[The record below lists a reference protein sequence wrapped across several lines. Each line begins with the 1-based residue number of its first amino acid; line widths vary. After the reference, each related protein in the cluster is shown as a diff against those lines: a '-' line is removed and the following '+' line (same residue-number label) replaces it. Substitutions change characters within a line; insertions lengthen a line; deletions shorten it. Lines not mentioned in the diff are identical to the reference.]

1 MNKRHGYSL
10 LEVLIALA
18 ILMIGI
24 IAVYRLF
31 PISMR
36 EARMADEKITAAELA
51 HSRLGRLRASGV
63 AGPTLMSYAESGV
76 LYDDLG
82 NPNIHDD
89 YTLLAA
95 ANSAYSM
102 YESYATVLQRMRGA
116 DSIYR
121 PIYYQ
126 PIYYQRALFTVQMPD
141 GRYETFATYVV
152 EQ

>member
-1 MNKRHGYSL
+1 VNKRHGYSL

-116 DSIYR
+116 SG
-121 PIYYQ
+121 
-126 PIYYQRALFTVQMPD
+126 IYYQRALFTVQMPD

>member
-1 MNKRHGYSL
+1 MNNRHGYSL

-36 EARMADEKITAAELA
+36 EARMADEKVTAAELA
-51 HSRLGRLRASGV
+51 DSRLGRLRASGV
-63 AGPTLMSYAESGV
+63 AGPTLMGYAESDAI
-76 LYDDLG
+76 Y
-82 NPNIHDD
+82 DD

-116 DSIYR
+116 SG
-121 PIYYQ
+121 
-126 PIYYQRALFTVQMPD
+126 IYYQRALFTVQMPD

>member
-63 AGPTLMSYAESGV
+63 AGPTLMSYAESGT
-76 LYDDLG
+76 LYRDLG
-82 NPNIHDD
+82 IDRIHHD
-89 YTLLAA
+89 YTLLQVE
-95 ANSAYSM
+95 NNPYTM

>member
-36 EARMADEKITAAELA
+36 EARMADEKVTAAELA
-51 HSRLGRLRASGV
+51 DSRLGRLRASGV
-63 AGPTLMSYAESGV
+63 AGPTLMGYTESDAI
-76 LYDDLG
+76 Y
-82 NPNIHDD
+82 DD

>member
-1 MNKRHGYSL
+1 MNNRHGYSL

-63 AGPTLMSYAESGV
+63 AGPTLMSYAESGTI
-76 LYDDLG
+76 YDVYM
-82 NPNIHDD
+82 NTHHD

-121 PIYYQ
+121 PIYYH